1 MENLEI
7 SNIDKTLL
15 LKVNENN
22 QKRAQDLIL

>member
-15 LKVNENN
+15 LKVNDNN

>member
-15 LKVNENN
+15 LKVNDIN